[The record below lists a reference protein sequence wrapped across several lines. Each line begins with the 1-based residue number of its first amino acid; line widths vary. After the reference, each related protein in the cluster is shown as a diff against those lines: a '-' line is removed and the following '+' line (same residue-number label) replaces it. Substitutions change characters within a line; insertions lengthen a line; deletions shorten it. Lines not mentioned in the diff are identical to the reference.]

1 MKRIIS
7 LFMASLLVLALSVPA
22 YSYSADDLANKLYSG
37 WSDTST
43 PLRGSWYALVKSY
56 LSGIDSDLSLYLPY
70 LKNLGSSTD
79 SDNSYTLVG
88 TSKFLH
94 NILGNNLNGNISS
107 QLYNIRTL
115 LTSISNSSSS
125 GSSSSWTSSQASTV
139 TNNTSLINSVLSSI
153 SDKLIYIEPI
163 YNNSV
168 TIDSNVSDLTN
179 SLVKST
185 LDVTNMNDST
195 FGNTTWY
202 SGVYGILYRLQQVL
216 ADDDDLQ
223 MRKDT
228 ESNRNSFKQNFLD
241 SSSDNSVKVSD
252 ISSLSSLSTGL
263 KNNFDTG
270 VSPSSLFNFLQN
282 DKPNGPFGWFTDYCK
297 LNMVTVPASSSY
309 SLRSS
314 SSSCFDYVTP
324 RMDDYYNALE
334 EVK

>member
-7 LFMASLLVLALSVPA
+7 LFMASLLVFSLSLPA
-22 YSYSADDLANKLYSG
+22 YAATSDDLANKLYSG

-43 PLRGSWYALVKSY
+43 PLRGSWYDLIKQYFSH
-56 LSGIDSDLSLYLPY
+56 LNSKIDLWLPY

-79 SDNSYTLVG
+79 GDNAYTLVG

-94 NILGNNLNGNISS
+94 NILGNNLNGNIST

-115 LTSISNSSSS
+115 LTTISSSS
-125 GSSSSWTSSQASTV
+125 SAWTSSQASTV

-153 SDKLIYIEPI
+153 SDKLIHIEPI

-185 LDVTNMNDST
+185 FDVTNMNDSN
-195 FGNTTWY
+195 FGNSTWY

-216 ADDDDLQ
+216 ADDEDLQ

-228 ESNRNSFKQNFLD
+228 EENRNSFKQNFLD
-241 SSSDNSVKVSD
+241 SSANNSVKVSD
-252 ISSLSSLSTGL
+252 ISSLSSLSTDL
-263 KNNFDTG
+263 KNLFNTG
-270 VSPSSLFNFLQN
+270 VSPSSLFNFLN
-282 DKPNGPFGWFTDYCK
+282 DPDDNSPFLWFTPYCQS
-297 LNMVTVPASSSY
+297 NMVTVPKSSSY
-309 SLRSS
+309 SLRVRS

-324 RMDDYYNALE
+324 RMNDYYNAIE

>member
-1 MKRIIS
+1 MKRMIS
-7 LFMASLLVLALSVPA
+7 LFMASLLVFSLSLPA
-22 YSYSADDLANKLYSG
+22 YGATSDDLANKLYSG

-43 PLRGSWYALVKSY
+43 PLRGSWYDLIKQYFSH
-56 LSGIDSDLSLYLPY
+56 LNSKIDLWLPY

-79 SDNSYTLVG
+79 SDSSYTLVG

-94 NILGNNLNGNISS
+94 NILGNNLNGNIST

-115 LTSISNSSSS
+115 LTTISNSSSA
-125 GSSSSWTSSQASTV
+125 WTSSQASTV

-163 YNNSV
+163 YNKSV

-185 LDVTNMNDST
+185 YDVTNMNDSN

-216 ADDDDLQ
+216 ANDEDLQ

-228 ESNRNSFKQNFLD
+228 EENRNSFKDNFLD
-241 SSSDNSVKVSD
+241 SSADNSVKVSD

-263 KNNFDTG
+263 KNNFNTG
-270 VSPSSLFNFLQN
+270 VSASSLFNFLEN
-282 DKPNGPFGWFTDYCK
+282 DSPVGPFGWFTQFCK
-297 LNMVTVPASSSY
+297 MNMVTVRDSY
-309 SLRSS
+309 SLRASS
-314 SSSCFDYVTP
+314 SSSCSDYVTP
-324 RMDDYYNALE
+324 RMNDYYNALE

>member
-7 LFMASLLVLALSVPA
+7 LFMASLLVFSLSLPA
-22 YSYSADDLANKLYSG
+22 YGATSDDLANKLYSG

-43 PLRGSWYALVKSY
+43 PLRGSWYDLIKQYFSH
-56 LSGIDSDLSLYLPY
+56 LNSKIDLWLPY

-79 SDNSYTLVG
+79 GDNAYTLVG

-94 NILGNNLNGNISS
+94 NILGNNLNGNIST

-115 LTSISNSSSS
+115 LTTISNSSSA
-125 GSSSSWTSSQASTV
+125 WTSSQASTV

-153 SDKLIYIEPI
+153 SDKLIHIEPI

-185 LDVTNMNDST
+185 FDVTNMNDSN
-195 FGNTTWY
+195 FGNSTWY

-216 ADDDDLQ
+216 ADDEDLQ

-228 ESNRNSFKQNFLD
+228 EENRNSFKQNFLD
-241 SSSDNSVKVSD
+241 SSSNNSVKVSD
-252 ISSLSSLSTGL
+252 ISSLSSLSTNL
-263 KNNFDTG
+263 KNYFHTG
-270 VSPSSLFNFLQN
+270 VSPSTLFNFLDN
-282 DKPNGPFGWFTDYCK
+282 GEFTGPFGWFTDLCRS
-297 LNMVTVPASSSY
+297 NMVTVSNSSSY
-309 SLRSS
+309 ALRSRS

-324 RMDDYYNALE
+324 RMNDYYNSIE